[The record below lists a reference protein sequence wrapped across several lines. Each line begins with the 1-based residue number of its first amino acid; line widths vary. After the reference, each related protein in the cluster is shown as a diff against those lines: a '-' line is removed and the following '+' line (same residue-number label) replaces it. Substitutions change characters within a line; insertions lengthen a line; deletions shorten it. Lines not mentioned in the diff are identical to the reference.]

1 MSRSELESTIVEA
14 AKKVGACLRSVVQR
28 ILDEAGQDEG
38 MLPLL
43 QHALK
48 ESWDAV
54 QRQNNNR

>member
-1 MSRSELESTIVEA
+1 
-14 AKKVGACLRSVVQR
+14 LRRRRKSGLAFDPPGLVQR